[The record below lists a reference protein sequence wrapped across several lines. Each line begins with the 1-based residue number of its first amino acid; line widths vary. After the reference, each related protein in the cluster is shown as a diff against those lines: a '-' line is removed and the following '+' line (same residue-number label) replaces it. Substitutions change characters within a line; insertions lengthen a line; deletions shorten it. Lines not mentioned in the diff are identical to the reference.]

1 MNLSKMILLFL
12 ILPLSFSGIRAQ
24 NYYQLET
31 KLDKIQMEFSIPGV
45 SIAVVR
51 GNKVVYEF
59 NSGLLDLTKQD
70 SVSNETVYPIASATK
85 TFTAMG
91 IGILLDQ
98 GKLNLQDPI
107 VKFLPW
113 FKLND
118 DYVTK
123 NITIRDLL
131 SHRSGLSSEGLIYM
145 GSGFD
150 RSETV
155 KRLRDMP
162 ISNFRSSFAYSNILY
177 NALGLIIEQVSGL
190 SWEDFIQINVLD
202 ALDMQ
207 NSTSDFER
215 PTTSNTV
222 TPHRFIDYEN
232 GQIKSASESF
242 PQSNAPAGGI
252 RSTSSDMSEYIKLL
266 LNNGIVNLDTIVQPG
281 TIKEFWEPHIRSWD
295 YWTREGSFSAYGLG
309 WFLTDYA
316 TKRIMFHPGGGGGV
330 TSLISLMPS
339 EDIGVV
345 VLTNL
350 DSWSVFA
357 FTNTIYDHF
366 LKLEPY
372 DWIEIIKPQEENPDD
387 LAKWYSEFKNGRI
400 ESTVPTLDLVE
411 YCGTFRHKT
420 FGDVTIELVNNVLI
434 LKRGKYIS
442 DLSHWHYDTFK
453 SIMRNKKVGF
463 DTITFYIGS
472 DGTVDELMI
481 WDRKEFFKV
490 RETSSRAGHN

>member
-1 MNLSKMILLFL
+1 MNKVILLFL
-12 ILPLSFSGIRAQ
+12 ALSLRFSEIKAQ

-31 KLDKIQMEFSIPGV
+31 QLDKIQREFSIPGV
-45 SIAVVR
+45 SIAVVK
-51 GNKVVYEF
+51 GNKIVYEF
-59 NSGLLDLTKQD
+59 NSGLLNINKQD
-70 SVSNETVYPIASATK
+70 TVSNETVYPIASATK

-98 GKLNLQDPI
+98 GKLSLQDPI

-113 FKLND
+113 FKLSD
-118 DYVTK
+118 EYVTK
-123 NITIRDLL
+123 NLTIRDLL

-155 KRLRDMP
+155 KRLKDMP

-177 NALGLIIEQVSGL
+177 NALGLIIEEVSGL
-190 SWEDFIQINVLD
+190 SWEEFIQINVLD

-215 PTTSNTV
+215 RKTSNTV
-222 TPHRFIDYEN
+222 IPHRFIDYEN
-232 GQIKSASESF
+232 GQIKPASESF
-242 PQSNAPAGGI
+242 PLSNGPAGGI
-252 RSTSSDMSEYIKLL
+252 RSTTSDMSKYIKLL
-266 LNNGIVNLDTIVQPG
+266 LNKGIMNSETIVQPS
-281 TIKEFWEPHIRSWD
+281 TIQELWEPHIRSWD

-316 TKRIMFHPGGGGGV
+316 AKRIMFHPGGGGGV

-339 EDIGVV
+339 EDIGVI

-366 LKLEPY
+366 LKLELY
-372 DWIEIIKPQEENPDD
+372 DWIEIIRPQEENPKE
-387 LAKWYSEFKNGRI
+387 LAKWVSEFENSLIR
-400 ESTVPTLDLVE
+400 STSPTINLVK
-411 YCGTFRHKT
+411 YCGTFQHKT
-420 FGDVTIELVNNVLI
+420 FGDVTIELVNDKLI
-434 LKRGKYIS
+434 LKRGGYIS
-442 DLSHWHYDTFK
+442 DLNHWHYDTFK
-453 SIMRNKKVGF
+453 SIIRNNKMGF
-463 DTITFYIGS
+463 DTVTFYIGP
-472 DGTVDELMI
+472 DGTVTKMMI
-481 WDRKEFFKV
+481 WDIKEFFKV
-490 RETSSRAGHN
+490 RETSSEANHH